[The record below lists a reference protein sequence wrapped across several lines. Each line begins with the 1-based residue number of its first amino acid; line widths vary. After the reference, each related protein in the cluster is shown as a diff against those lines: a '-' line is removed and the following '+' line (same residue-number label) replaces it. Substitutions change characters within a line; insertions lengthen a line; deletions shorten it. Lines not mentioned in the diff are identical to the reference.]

1 MLKIRLVCPKT
12 FGLSFV
18 VFWGVGFVNRVNVVG
33 SIFVFYLYCRR
44 VFYFGPHNISWL
56 YEVGLHIY
64 HCRMEVVLSALVI
77 GFCNPCQWHPTF
89 TVLVWCTA
97 LFVIKVNFT

>member
-1 MLKIRLVCPKT
+1 MNKLMLLVQ
-12 FGLSFV
+12 FLFV
-18 VFWGVGFVNRVNVVG
+18 
-33 SIFVFYLYCRR
+33 YLYCRR

-64 HCRMEVVLSALVI
+64 HCRMEVVLAALVI
-77 GFCNPCQWHPTF
+77 SFCNACQWHPTF
-89 TVLVWCTA
+89 IVWVWCTA